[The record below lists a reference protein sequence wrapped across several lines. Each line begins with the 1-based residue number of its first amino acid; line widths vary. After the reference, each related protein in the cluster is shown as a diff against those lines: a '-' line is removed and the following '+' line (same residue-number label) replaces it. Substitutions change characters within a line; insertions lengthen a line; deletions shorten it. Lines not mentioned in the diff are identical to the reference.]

1 MSETPDITLI
11 LPAYN
16 EVRSIEQTIRE
27 TVEYFTARSLHYEI
41 IVAADG
47 DDGTRELVA
56 GLSRKDPCVRVIGQ
70 PERRGKGRGVR
81 EAVAIANGHVIGYVD
96 ADNKVSIREIEKI
109 APWLRQGYEVVI
121 GSRAIHGSLI
131 EQKQAWYRRIG
142 SKGFYVFLHSL
153 IGLPG
158 VRDTQCGFKF
168 FPSSVAK
175 HLFDIQT
182 IDGYMFD
189 IEILVLAQRLGYG
202 IKEVPIRWH
211 DDGDSRLELLRGN
224 IRNVRDVWQIR
235 RRTQNTPLQRAAAAG
250 QVWREPEVPRLYEAV
265 SNSPLD
271 NETEIG

>member
-16 EVRSIEQTIRE
+16 EASIIEQTITE
-27 TVEYFTARSLHYEI
+27 TVGYFTARRWHYEI

-56 GLSRKDPCVRVIGQ
+56 GLSRRDPRIRVIGQ
-70 PERRGKGRGVR
+70 PERRGKGRGIR
-81 EAVAIANGHVIGYVD
+81 EAVAIARGNVIGYAD
-96 ADNKVSIREIEKI
+96 ADNKVSIREIEKVD
-109 APWLRQGYEVVI
+109 PWLQQGYEVVI
-121 GSRAIHGSLI
+121 GSRGCRGSLI
-131 EQKQAWYRRIG
+131 EQEQPWYRRIG

-168 FPSSVAK
+168 FPASVAK
-175 HLFDIQT
+175 HLFAIQT

-189 IEILVLAQRLGYG
+189 IEILVLAQRLGYR

-235 RRTQNTPLQRAAAAG
+235 RRTPNVPLQRAAAAG
-250 QVWREPEVPRLYEAV
+250 QVWREQDVPRLYESVAEA
-265 SNSPLD
+265 PLD
-271 NETEIG
+271 HETEIG